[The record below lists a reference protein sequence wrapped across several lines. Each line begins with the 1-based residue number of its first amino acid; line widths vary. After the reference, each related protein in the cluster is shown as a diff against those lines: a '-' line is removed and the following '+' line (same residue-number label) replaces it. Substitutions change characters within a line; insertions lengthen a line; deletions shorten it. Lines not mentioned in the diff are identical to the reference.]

1 MKVFVYFNLHK
12 RCFSVKALEGQA
24 KGLVI
29 AYANDVVLFD
39 PVFKV
44 SKAGRDRVLRERKKN
59 VHAGVIGDWDP
70 AQYKPARTVELWA
83 TGGREVTYNPYKYEQ
98 FVYKNT
104 ETPVDNQPRYAGLHS
119 DGQRAT
125 MWALK

>member
-1 MKVFVYFNLHK
+1 MKVYVYFNLHK

-59 VHAGVIGDWDP
+59 VHAGVVP
-70 AQYKPARTVELWA
+70 ACLRDLEHRVK
-83 TGGREVTYNPYKYEQ
+83 
-98 FVYKNT
+98 
-104 ETPVDNQPRYAGLHS
+104 
-119 DGQRAT
+119 
-125 MWALK
+125 

>member
-29 AYANDVVLFD
+29 ALWMWCSLTLCSRSRRQAKGPARTEKECSRRGCRY
-39 PVFKV
+39 
-44 SKAGRDRVLRERKKN
+44 
-59 VHAGVIGDWDP
+59 WDP

-98 FVYKNT
+98 FVYKTT

>member
-1 MKVFVYFNLHK
+1 M
-12 RCFSVKALEGQA
+12 KALEGQA

-29 AYANDVVLFD
+29 AYANDVVLFN
-39 PVFKV
+39 PVLKV

-98 FVYKNT
+98 FVYKTT
-104 ETPVDNQPRYAGLHS
+104 ETPVDNRPRYAGLHS